1 MKNMNN
7 KMLFV
12 CLHNRYVDCGNFE
25 CSRCGWNPQNK
36 ALRNRR
42 VIKALEKMEKK
53 EKGKVYLRKPKQPVY
68 CPELDRVF
76 ESRCEAARATGVSKM
91 EVYHVCIGH
100 AKSARGFTFVD
111 VE

>member
-1 MKNMNN
+1 MSN

-12 CLHNRYVDCGNFE
+12 CLHNRHVDCDNFK
-25 CSRCGWNPQNK
+25 CSRCGWNPANK

-42 VIKALEKMEKK
+42 VIKVLENMER
-53 EKGKVYLRKPKQPVY
+53 GKVYQRKPKQPVY
-68 CPELDRVF
+68 CPELDKVF

>member
-1 MKNMNN
+1 MNK

-12 CLHNRYVDCGNFE
+12 CLHNRYVDCDNFN

-42 VIKALEKMEKK
+42 VIKVLEKMEKK
-53 EKGKVYLRKPKQPVY
+53 EKGKVYLRKPKQRVY
-68 CPELDRVF
+68 CPELDTVF
-76 ESRCEAARATGVSKM
+76 ESRCAAARATGVDKSA
-91 EVYHVCIGH
+91 VNSVCIGH
-100 AKSARGFTFVD
+100 AKSAKGFTFVD